1 MTTQTKTPSL
11 EEFLSVTAGSKEMGL
26 IIAKNASESEGFVR
40 SLGGMGFERSEK
52 ISDLSKLQKS
62 YLVIHEDTA
71 KDAYD
76 FAVQYPSGQV
86 EIFDKEQMQSQS
98 FSPDYGNLNLV
109 LLVVKDDLNKLQTK
123 GFDLLSAVGPA
134 FQS

>member
-11 EEFLSVTAGSKEMGL
+11 EEFLNVTAGSKEVGL
-26 IIAKNASESEGFVR
+26 IIAKDASQLDGFTR
-40 SLGGMGFERSEK
+40 SLDGMGFKRSDK
-52 ISDLSKLQKS
+52 VADLSKLQKS
-62 YLVIHEDTA
+62 YFVIDEGAA

-98 FSPDYGNLNLV
+98 FSPDYGSLNLV
-109 LLVVKDDLNKLQTK
+109 LVVVKDDLNKLQTK

>member
-11 EEFLSVTAGSKEMGL
+11 EEFLAVTAGSKEVGL
-26 IIAKNASESEGFVR
+26 IIAKDASELDGFAQ
-40 SLGGMGFERSEK
+40 SLDGLGFMRLEK
-52 ISDLSKLQKS
+52 VSGLLNLQKS
-62 YLVIHEDTA
+62 YLVIHEDNA

-76 FAVQYPSGQV
+76 FTVQYPSGQV

-98 FSPDYGNLNLV
+98 FSPDYDKLNLV
-109 LLVVKDDLNKLQTK
+109 LLAVKDDLNRLQTK

>member
-1 MTTQTKTPSL
+1 MITQTKIPSL
-11 EEFLSVTAGSKEMGL
+11 EEFLTVTAGSKEMGL
-26 IIAKNASESEGFVR
+26 IIAKDASELEGFVR
-40 SLGGMGFERSEK
+40 SLDGMGFKRSEK
-52 ISDLSKLQKS
+52 VADLSKLQKS
-62 YLVIHEDTA
+62 YFVIDEGAA
-71 KDAYD
+71 KNAYD

-86 EIFDKEQMQSQS
+86 EIFDKELMQSQS
-98 FSPDYGNLNLV
+98 FSPDYGSLNIV

>member
-1 MTTQTKTPSL
+1 MITQTKIPSL
-11 EEFLSVTAGSKEMGL
+11 EEFLTVTAGSKEMGL
-26 IIAKNASESEGFVR
+26 IIAKDASELEGFVR
-40 SLGGMGFERSEK
+40 SLDGMGFKRSEK
-52 ISDLSKLQKS
+52 VADLSKLQKS
-62 YLVIHEDTA
+62 YFVIDEGAA
-71 KDAYD
+71 KNAYD

-86 EIFDKEQMQSQS
+86 EIFDKELMQSQS
-98 FSPDYGNLNLV
+98 FSPDYGSLNLV

>member
-1 MTTQTKTPSL
+1 MITQTKIPSL
-11 EEFLSVTAGSKEMGL
+11 EEFLTVTAGSKEMGL
-26 IIAKNASESEGFVR
+26 IIAKDASELEGFVR
-40 SLGGMGFERSEK
+40 SLDGMGFKRSEK
-52 ISDLSKLQKS
+52 VADLSKLQKS
-62 YLVIHEDTA
+62 YFVIDEGVA

-86 EIFDKEQMQSQS
+86 EIFDKELMQSQS
-98 FSPDYGNLNLV
+98 FSPDYGSLNLV

>member
-11 EEFLSVTAGSKEMGL
+11 EEFLTVTAGSKEVGL
-26 IIAKNASESEGFVR
+26 IIAKDTSELEGFVQ
-40 SLGGMGFERSEK
+40 SLDEMGFKRSEK
-52 ISDLSKLQKS
+52 AADLSKFPNS
-62 YLVIHEDTA
+62 YLVIDEGAA

-86 EIFDKEQMQSQS
+86 EIFNKEQMQSQS
-98 FSPDYGNLNLV
+98 FSPDYSSLNLV